1 MTTPQKTTKAR
12 RKRSRSLPTI
22 KRERRI
28 FIYGGA
34 AGVVVLLGIWAIA
47 ALVSGQPSSDSSP
60 QRVSRSVD
68 PSAGTSPNTAVLFYV
83 GEDGTALVEYE
94 IEVPLGETIVARARM
109 IAERQL
115 APPDIPLISPF
126 PEGTELRA
134 IYLTPDGDAFVDLSQ
149 QVSTGHPGGS
159 LDELFTVYALVNA
172 LTRNVPEIAAVQIL
186 IEGRE
191 VDTLAGH
198 VDLRRP
204 LGLNM
209 AWVSHADSAVSE
221 SADATPAKKG
231 L

>member
-1 MTTPQKTTKAR
+1 MTAPKKTTKAR

-22 KRERRI
+22 KRKRRI

-34 AGVVVLLGIWAIA
+34 AGVVVLLGIWAIV
-47 ALVSGQPSSDSSP
+47 ALFSGQPSSGSSP
-60 QRVSRSVD
+60 RRVSRSVD

-83 GEDGTALVEYE
+83 GEDGTALVEHE

-221 SADATPAKKG
+221 SADATPAKG